1 MAEATEPNAVSQLP
15 RGRDPQYR
23 EVYSNMT
30 LSHLSPFDITILF
43 QKASE
48 VVPGQ
53 MGAMDQVAVTF
64 SPQHFKA
71 LVKSLSETL
80 QAYETAF
87 GALTISD
94 ADIAPMRN
102 AAEIVAILQ
111 AVKAKTQPS
120 STEPK
125 PRAKRSRAA
134 APK

>member
-1 MAEATEPNAVSQLP
+1 
-15 RGRDPQYR
+15 
-23 EVYSNMT
+23 MT

-53 MGAMDQVAVTF
+53 MGVMDQVAVTF

-111 AVKAKTQPS
+111 AVKAKTHPNPS